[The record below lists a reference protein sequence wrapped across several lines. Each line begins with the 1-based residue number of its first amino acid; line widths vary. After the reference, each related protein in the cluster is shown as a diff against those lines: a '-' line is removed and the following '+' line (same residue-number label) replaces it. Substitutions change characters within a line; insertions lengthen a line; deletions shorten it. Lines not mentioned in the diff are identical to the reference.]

1 MRAGISIITTTTTVS
16 SLAIMAE
23 LASLEPESTVTE
35 TPVSLDLSEG
45 EEKCPGVETPGES
58 DGSCHCVAFQ
68 HVSYQVT
75 AWKVS
80 RTDGSRLPRP
90 HRERKTI
97 INGVRYEWAGPS

>member
-1 MRAGISIITTTTTVS
+1 
-16 SLAIMAE
+16 MAE
-23 LASLEPESTVTE
+23 LASGSVQPESTVTE
-35 TPVSLDLSEG
+35 TPVSLDLSE
-45 EEKCPGVETPGES
+45 EIPGES

-97 INGVRYEWAGPS
+97 INSVRYEWVGPS